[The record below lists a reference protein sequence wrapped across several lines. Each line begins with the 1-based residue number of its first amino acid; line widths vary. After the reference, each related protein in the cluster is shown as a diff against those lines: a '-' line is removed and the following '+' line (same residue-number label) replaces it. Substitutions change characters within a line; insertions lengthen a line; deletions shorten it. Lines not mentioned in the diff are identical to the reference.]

1 MLDEVKPDFAY
12 ILCENYMKP
21 TVAEEV
27 AKRGI
32 NLETPYCDAE
42 DNTAACTLSGENVEI
57 DAPLFE
63 TLTPAFNLE
72 VMKMLDAA
80 VRSDKERREIS
91 L

>member
-1 MLDEVKPDFAY
+1 MKNMPWHIAAHVLD
-12 ILCENYMKP
+12 
-21 TVAEEV
+21 
-27 AKRGI
+27 G
-32 NLETPYCDAE
+32 
-42 DNTAACTLSGENVEI
+42 
-57 DAPLFE
+57 APLFE